1 MVLKIRRPN
10 LATALP
16 ARVKLFR
23 NVSENV
29 LENTKII
36 FPARARGDKTIER
49 FHVPSGAL
57 VRAPEFF
64 ENKLVLIIRLLLG
77 SYLIKNNSI
86 QFEWSPLDSRH

>member
-1 MVLKIRRPN
+1 MYGVDLIISGPD
-10 LATALP
+10 LATGLA
-16 ARVKLFR
+16 ARVILFR

-64 ENKLVLIIRLLLG
+64 ENKLDLIIRFILPW
-77 SYLIKNNSI
+77 YDTRI
-86 QFEWSPLDSRH
+86 F